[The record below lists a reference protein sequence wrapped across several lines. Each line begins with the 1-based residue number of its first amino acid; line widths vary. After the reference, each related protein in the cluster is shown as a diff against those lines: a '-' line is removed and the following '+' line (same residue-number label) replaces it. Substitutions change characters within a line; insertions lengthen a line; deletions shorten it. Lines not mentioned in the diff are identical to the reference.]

1 MSREGNPPIPEQHST
16 AAIPCIAVV
25 QGLKIRA
32 PASAGERYSVRAQW
46 TEWVATSTDASRAA
60 GEPEQCRSTSFCWL
74 LFPLIYG
81 LISVSSSVFFASCGR
96 WGRRQLRSSI
106 NLTNWLDGW
115 LVLRL
120 VRLAVPLRDRCARR
134 PSDASVRRKP
144 AAPALAARRSLGIPC
159 IAMIAAAPWGSWG
172 WSSFQPITF
181 DGPDKTL
188 ALLRLPNVL
197 ALTALAISSSIF
209 RVLVERPA
217 LHLLVV
223 RGGNPLQVFTLG
235 TRLARKRHLTT

>member
-25 QGLKIRA
+25 QGLKIPA

-81 LISVSSSVFFASCGR
+81 LISVSSNVLFASCGR
-96 WGRRQLRSSI
+96 WGRRHLRSSI

-144 AAPALAARRSLGIPC
+144 AAPALAARRSPGIPC
-159 IAMIAAAPWGSWG
+159 IAMILLRPGAVGVGPVSTRSHSMGRTRPWLCCDYRTCWLSPHSRSAPRYSGSSSKDQRSICWWSAAA
-172 WSSFQPITF
+172 I
-181 DGPDKTL
+181 
-188 ALLRLPNVL
+188 R
-197 ALTALAISSSIF
+197 F
-209 RVLVERPA
+209 RYS
-217 LHLLVV
+217 
-223 RGGNPLQVFTLG
+223 
-235 TRLARKRHLTT
+235 RLAQGSLGSAI